1 MQIKRYEKNLS
12 SDCLVR
18 IFASRTGGF
27 ALDSTQL
34 VDTLG
39 TWSFYGSDPFQS
51 IEAGAG
57 DGEADLADLRKIME
71 PYSNQLQWV
80 NGDSQSVSVPFLG
93 GAVGYISYDY
103 GRCLERIPN
112 LAKDDLE
119 LPYFSFGLYD
129 RIVAKDSLSGA
140 VYLVASEVRESAEQS
155 FQYLEACL
163 NVVDSM
169 DLKNSVFSFKDWNWD
184 TSRADFCHAVEAIKA
199 LIAKGEV
206 YQVNL
211 SRRRS
216 VSFRG
221 SALDLYR
228 ALRLGN
234 PAPYSGFYKGRDL
247 SLISTSPEQFL
258 KKTGDALV
266 TRPIKGTRPRG
277 KNKAEDE
284 RLAEE
289 LKLSEK
295 DRAELLM
302 IIDLERNDLGRV
314 AEFGSV
320 RGDSEYRIEYYKS
333 VMHATAEVKAILAEG
348 RDVFDAIHALF
359 PGGSITGA
367 PKVKAMAAIDRLER
381 HRRGLYCGSFGYIGF
396 NQDAELNISIRSL
409 LCHRDHLY
417 YSVGSGI
424 VWDSDANEEYAETE
438 AKGAAI
444 EATLKALPKAD
455 SKHD

>member
-1 MQIKRYEKNLS
+1 MQIRRYSKDLP
-12 SDCLVR
+12 SDSLVR
-18 IFASRTGGF
+18 IFGARAGGF

-39 TWSFYGSDPFQS
+39 TWSFYGADPFHR
-51 IEAGAG
+51 IECGSG
-57 DGEADLADLRKIME
+57 DGGADLADLRKVMALSGDQSKWL
-71 PYSNQLQWV
+71 PA
-80 NGDSQSVSVPFLG
+80 DSQSVLMPFLG

-112 LAKDDLE
+112 QAIDDLSI
-119 LPYFSFGLYD
+119 PHFSFGLYD
-129 RIVAKDSLSGA
+129 RIVAKDTVSGA
-140 VYLVASEVRESAEQS
+140 VYLIASEVRESAQRS
-155 FQYLEACL
+155 FEYLEECL
-163 NVVDSM
+163 ETSDGC
-169 DLKNSVFSFKDWNWD
+169 DLESRAFSFKDWNWD
-184 TSRADFCHAVEAIKA
+184 TSKADFCQSVEAIKA
-199 LIAKGEV
+199 MIAQGEV

-216 VSFRG
+216 VSFNG
-221 SALDLYR
+221 SALDLYL
-228 ALRLGN
+228 ALREGN
-234 PAPYSGFYKGRDL
+234 PAPYSGFYRGEGL
-247 SLISTSPEQFL
+247 TLISTSPEQFL

-277 KNKAEDE
+277 KDKAEDE
-284 RLAEE
+284 RLADD

-302 IIDLERNDLGRV
+302 IVDLERNDLGRV

-320 RGDSEYRIEYYKS
+320 RADTEYRIEYYKS
-333 VMHATAEVKAILAEG
+333 VMHATAEVRAKLAK
-348 RDVFDAIHALF
+348 DCDIFDAIHALF

-367 PKVKAMAAIDRLER
+367 PKVKAMAAIECLEP

-409 LCHRDHLY
+409 LCRHEQLY

-424 VWDSDANEEYAETE
+424 VWDSDPEDEYAETE

-444 EATLKALPKAD
+444 EATLKALE
-455 SKHD
+455 

>member
-1 MQIKRYEKNLS
+1 M
-12 SDCLVR
+12 VR
-18 IFASRTGGF
+18 IFGSRTGGF

-39 TWSFYGSDPFQS
+39 TWSFYGSDPFHCL
-51 IEAGAG
+51 EGGAG
-57 DGEADLADLRKIME
+57 DAEADLAELRGVMAA
-71 PYSNQLQWV
+71 YSDPSQWAS
-80 NGDSQSVSVPFLG
+80 GDSQSVPVPFLG

-103 GRCLERIPN
+103 GRCLERIPD
-112 LAKDDLE
+112 LANDDLA

-129 RIVAKDSLSGA
+129 RIVAKDNVSGA
-140 VYLVASEVRESAEQS
+140 VYLVASEVRETAERS
-155 FQYLEACL
+155 FEYLEERLDAAENINL
-163 NVVDSM
+163 ESRA
-169 DLKNSVFSFKDWNWD
+169 FSFNGWNWD
-184 TSRADFCHAVEAIKA
+184 TSRADFCQSVQAIKA
-199 LIAKGEV
+199 MIAEGEV

-221 SALDLYR
+221 SALDLYG
-228 ALRLGN
+228 ALRVGN
-234 PAPYSGFYKGRDL
+234 PAPYSGFYRGADL
-247 SLISTSPEQFL
+247 TLISTSPEQFL

-277 KNKAEDE
+277 KDKAEDE
-284 RLAEE
+284 RLAED

-314 AEFGSV
+314 AKFGSI
-320 RGDSEYRIEYYKS
+320 RADTEYRIEYYKS
-333 VMHATAEVKAILAEG
+333 VMHATAEVKATLAEG
-348 RDVFDAIHALF
+348 RDIFDAIHALF

-367 PKVKAMAAIDRLER
+367 PKVKAMAAIDRLEP

-396 NQDAELNISIRSL
+396 NHDAELNISIRSL
-409 LCHRDHLY
+409 LCHREHLY

-424 VWDSDANEEYAETE
+424 VWDSDPSEEYEETE

-444 EATLKALPKAD
+444 EATLKSLRGAN
-455 SKHD
+455 S